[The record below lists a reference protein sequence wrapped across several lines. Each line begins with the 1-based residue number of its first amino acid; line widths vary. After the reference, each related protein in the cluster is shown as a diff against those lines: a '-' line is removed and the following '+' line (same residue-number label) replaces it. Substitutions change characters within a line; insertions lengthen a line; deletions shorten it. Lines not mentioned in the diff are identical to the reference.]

1 MNEEAS
7 LPQCL
12 REGDLDVMLGTSLFR
27 NPADIRQAS
36 PPFGIGVCAIA
47 AAPSFLSHD
56 LFHDRRPPVLFHIPA
71 DIFSRVAET
80 VPNVLTHE
88 RMTSSSII
96 RDSD

>member
-1 MNEEAS
+1 
-7 LPQCL
+7 
-12 REGDLDVMLGTSLFR
+12 MLLAILFR

-80 VPNVLTHE
+80 VTNVLTHE

>member
-36 PPFGIGVCAIA
+36 PALGVGVCTIA
-47 AAPSFLSHD
+47 APPSFLGHD
-56 LFHDRRPPVLFHIPA
+56 LFHDLRPAVLFHIFP
-71 DIFSRVAET
+71 DIFSRISEAVTNRIFHQTE
-80 VPNVLTHE
+80 
-88 RMTSSSII
+88 
-96 RDSD
+96 